1 MGLIDAKWDLEKCDG
16 VTASSFCRRRLPIV
30 MVRLR
35 MSQNAKMATQLIQ
48 QGHVRVGAEV
58 IKDPAFLV
66 TRLVFTR
73 SLNVFVL
80 KVYSARISY
89 WANTWEVKFF
99 ALSKSTLS
107 TDLTGWVWILSDSLP
122 IGPLKEGLSQTQ
134 FDNQNL
140 LTMIAYSEEAEYM
153 SQKLFVYFFMK
164 CFLMF

>member
-73 SLNVFVL
+73 SL
-80 KVYSARISY
+80 
-89 WANTWEVKFF
+89 
-99 ALSKSTLS
+99 
-107 TDLTGWVWILSDSLP
+107 
-122 IGPLKEGLSQTQ
+122 
-134 FDNQNL
+134 
-140 LTMIAYSEEAEYM
+140 
-153 SQKLFVYFFMK
+153 K
-164 CFLMF
+164 CCCP